1 MSIPCAGTIH
11 FQRRDVD
18 LGTLKKHVDG
28 MTMERLASDQPL
40 QKRQTVKAYRAL
52 EGNNH

>member
-1 MSIPCAGTIH
+1 MH

-28 MTMERLASDQPL
+28 MTMERLANDQPL